1 MRPLTIAVAS
11 GKGGTGKTTL
21 AVALARAIRDE
32 VTVLDCDVE
41 EPNAALFLR
50 VPFTEEEPVTLPV
63 PEIDKEK
70 CTVCGECS
78 RFCRYNALVTTRS
91 GTTVFPELC
100 HSCGGCA
107 LVCPAGAIR
116 EVPRLIGRTRSGRA
130 GRLTLVEGELEIG
143 RALVPPLIRAVRRR
157 GAAQGLT
164 IIDCPPGTS
173 CPLVA
178 AAGGADYV
186 LLVTEPTAF
195 GLHDLTL
202 AAASLRELGLPHSV
216 IINRAGLGDDRVE
229 VWCREAGIPVLFRIP
244 FSRAAAEAQSR
255 GEGVLEHIPGLRE
268 LLAVLPERLGGDA

>member
-1 MRPLTIAVAS
+1 MTIAVAS

-21 AVALARAIRDE
+21 AVALARVVTDE
-32 VTVLDCDVE
+32 VTFLDCDVE

-50 VPFTEEEPVTLPV
+50 VPFTQEEAVTLPV

-70 CTVCGECS
+70 CTACGECS
-78 RFCRYNALVTTRS
+78 RLCRYNALVTTPS

-116 EVPRLIGRTRSGRA
+116 EVPRMIGRIKSGRA

-157 GAAQGLT
+157 GGEKGLT

-178 AAGGADYV
+178 AASGADHV

-195 GLHDLTL
+195 GLHDLSL
-202 AAASLRELGLPHSV
+202 AVASLRELALPHSV
-216 IINRAGLGDDRVE
+216 IINRAGMGDDRVE
-229 VWCREAGIPVLFRIP
+229 EWCREAGVPVLFRIP
-244 FSRAAAEAQSR
+244 FSRTAAVASSR
-255 GEGVLEHIPGLRE
+255 GEGVLEHIPGLRD
-268 LLAVLPERLGGDA
+268 LLTALPERLGREA